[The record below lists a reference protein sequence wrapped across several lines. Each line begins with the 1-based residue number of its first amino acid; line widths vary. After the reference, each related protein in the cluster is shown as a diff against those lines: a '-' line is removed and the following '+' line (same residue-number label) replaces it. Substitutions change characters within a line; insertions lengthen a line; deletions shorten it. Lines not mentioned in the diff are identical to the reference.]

1 MCVSYSYISIS
12 YFYSL
17 SVPIYFDIFPG
28 STSHHEMLNSIKIEV
43 DCDKNELE
51 EEKQEN
57 SVLQSGQNLVVDME
71 SKVQDPGIE
80 LKVQDPDM
88 ELKVQDPDMEL
99 KIQDPDQS
107 VMGMESTI
115 VRSLNCSTEA
125 EGEKFLIIEFINYG
139 L

>member
-1 MCVSYSYISIS
+1 
-12 YFYSL
+12 
-17 SVPIYFDIFPG
+17 
-28 STSHHEMLNSIKIEV
+28 MLNSIKIEV

-71 SKVQDPGIE
+71 SKVQDPDME

-88 ELKVQDPDMEL
+88 ELKVQDPD
-99 KIQDPDQS
+99 QS
-107 VMGMESTI
+107 VMESTI

-125 EGEKFLIIEFINYG
+125 EGEEFFIIEFINYG